1 MQRIIDPF
9 SLRLRL
15 TIAVTALSTLVLGS
29 LIAWTASK
37 MQRIL
42 IDTQKHD
49 IEQIATRFPRDVQIY
64 SEMME
69 PEAGLQKAIDRQ
81 SDTELI
87 LWVKNS
93 QGQIQAKSMS
103 LESLPSSLANK
114 LVDFPIIFIKPT
126 VYKVGQVYF
135 VLAATPLR
143 VKSKP
148 LGKLFLAQDIT
159 NEKAMIDSMV
169 RSLALIGFLTIALMT
184 LAIAF
189 YISYSLKPLRKLNQM
204 TANISTDNL
213 GQTQIF
219 IEQAPSEVKELAIT
233 LSHLLS
239 RLSLSWER
247 EQQFTSNVS
256 HELRT
261 PLTIVYGYLQSVL
274 RRGHNLTQMQQEA
287 LKTATSEAER
297 TIHIL
302 QDLLDLARG
311 DSGYLPLKMESVN
324 LKDLITEVVNMSQ
337 KSSDRQITIASEADT
352 TESMIDSGR
361 FQQVLINLLDNAIK
375 YSQPGTPIQLKLSQ
389 HQERAIIQVIDQGYG
404 IPLQHQARIFERFYR
419 VDESRNQTTGGCGLG
434 LSIVKMLVEG
444 MGGNI
449 SLESKLGYGS
459 TFTISLPASKPKSL

>member
-1 MQRIIDPF
+1 VQRIIDPF

-29 LIAWTASK
+29 LIAWTAWR
-37 MQRIL
+37 MQKIL

-103 LESLPSSLANK
+103 LESLSSSLANK
-114 LVDFPIIFIKPT
+114 LIDFPIISVKPK

-143 VKSKP
+143 IKDKS

-159 NEKAMIDSMV
+159 NEKAMIDSMI

-184 LAIAF
+184 LVIAF
-189 YISYSLKPLRKLNQM
+189 YINYSLKPLRQLNQM

-404 IPLQHQARIFERFYR
+404 IALPHQARIFERFYR

-449 SLESKLGYGS
+449 SLESKLDYGS
-459 TFTISLPASKPKSL
+459 TFTISLPASKPKYL

>member
-29 LIAWTASK
+29 LIAWTAWK
-37 MQRIL
+37 MQKIL

-103 LESLPSSLANK
+103 LESLSSSLANK
-114 LVDFPIIFIKPT
+114 LVDFPVISIKPT

-143 VKSKP
+143 VKGKP

-159 NEKAMIDSMV
+159 NEKAMIDSMI
-169 RSLALIGFLTIALMT
+169 RSLSLIGFLAIALMT
-184 LAIAF
+184 LAITF
-189 YISYSLKPLRKLNQM
+189 YINYSLKPLRQLNQM

-337 KSSDRQITIASEADT
+337 KSSDRQITIASEADSS
-352 TESMIDSGR
+352 ESMIDSGR

-404 IPLQHQARIFERFYR
+404 IPLPHQARIFERFYR

-459 TFTISLPASKPKSL
+459 TFTISLPASKPKYL